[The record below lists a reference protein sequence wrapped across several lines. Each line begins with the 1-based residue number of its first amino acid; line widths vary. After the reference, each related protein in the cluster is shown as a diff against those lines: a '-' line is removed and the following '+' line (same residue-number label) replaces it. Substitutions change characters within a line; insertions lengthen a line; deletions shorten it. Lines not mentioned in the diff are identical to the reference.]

1 MKSIIIKLDKT
12 SDNVTI
18 QVCDKGCGI
27 PLQQQT
33 RIFERF
39 YRVDEARARSTGGA
53 GLGLSIVKTLVEG
66 MDGSVTVL
74 SKLGEGSVFTVT
86 LPTP

>member
-1 MKSIIIKLDKT
+1 EQAL
-12 SDNVTI
+12 I

-27 PLQQQT
+27 PLQHQA

-39 YRVDEARARSTGGA
+39 YRVDEARARSTGGY

-66 MDGSVTVL
+66 MGGSVTVR
-74 SKLGEGSVFTVT
+74 SKLGEGSTFTVT
-86 LPTP
+86 LPTNFSKP